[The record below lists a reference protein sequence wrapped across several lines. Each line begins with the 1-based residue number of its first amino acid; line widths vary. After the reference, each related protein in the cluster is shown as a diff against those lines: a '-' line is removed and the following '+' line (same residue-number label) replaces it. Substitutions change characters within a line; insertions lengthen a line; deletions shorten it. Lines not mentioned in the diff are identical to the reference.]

1 MKTTDPKT
9 VYSWHTK
16 LALWIDPDK
25 KENERKENEA
35 NAMRVAVLFQLTRE
49 NQRLH
54 NQRIALIVIIYCL
67 IVLTIM
73 AIRNCVK

>member
-1 MKTTDPKT
+1 MKATDPKT

-16 LALWIDPDK
+16 LARWIDPDK
-25 KENERKENEA
+25 NSREIAAHKKELES
-35 NAMRVAVLFQLTRE
+35 MAVMHMLSRE

-54 NQRIALIVIIYCL
+54 NQRIALMAIIMLL